1 MSISSEERK
10 RVIVERL
17 KQEGQVKV
25 PELSLRFAVSEE
37 TVRRDLLLL
46 EREGLA
52 RRVYGGAVQ
61 SKPTNYEPP
70 YLQRQKVKAKEK
82 ERIGRAAAALI
93 ASGDTIAI
101 DVGTT
106 TLELAK
112 AIAGRDRLTILT
124 NSLAVAYHLM
134 ESLNAGRFA
143 GKIIVIGGELNP
155 EQQSLSGTLA
165 ERTMSQFKVDK
176 AFISVGGISANR
188 GLSDYDLGETAMSR
202 RMAEAAGQTIV
213 LADDSKFDKEAF
225 AEIVP
230 LRSVNTIVSN
240 VAAPREWAQA
250 LRAHRVQW
258 TIASEGGDA
267 NDISA
272 GQAHRRRA
280 GWTEI

>member
-10 RVIVERL
+10 RVIVDQL
-17 KQEGQVKV
+17 KLDGRVKV

-52 RRVYGGAVQ
+52 KRVYGGAVP
-61 SKPTNYEPP
+61 SKQTNYEPP
-70 YLQRQKVKAKEK
+70 YLQRQKEKAQEK

-93 ASGDTIAI
+93 SSGDTIAI

-112 AIAGRDRLTILT
+112 AISGCERLTVLT

-134 ESLNAGRFA
+134 ESLNGGRFT

-155 EQQSLSGTLA
+155 EQQSMSGTMA
-165 ERTMSQFKVDK
+165 ERMISQFRVDK
-176 AFISVGGISANR
+176 AFISVGGVSPNR
-188 GLSDYDLGETAMSR
+188 GVSDYDLGETGMSR

-213 LADDSKFDKEAF
+213 LADDSKLNKEAF
-225 AEIVP
+225 VEIVP
-230 LRSVNTIVSN
+230 LRNVHTIVSN
-240 VAAPREWAQA
+240 VAAPREWAQT
-250 LRAHRVQW
+250 LRAHRLQW
-258 TIASEGGDA
+258 TVA
-267 NDISA
+267 N
-272 GQAHRRRA
+272 
-280 GWTEI
+280 